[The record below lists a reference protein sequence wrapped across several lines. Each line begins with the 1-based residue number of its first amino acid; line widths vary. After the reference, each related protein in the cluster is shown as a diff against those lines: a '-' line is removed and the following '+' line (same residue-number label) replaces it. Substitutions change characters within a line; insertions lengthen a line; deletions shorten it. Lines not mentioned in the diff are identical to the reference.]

1 MEGKMQKTAPRLTNS
16 GTSFSVS
23 KLQLYA
29 QGWLLDGE
37 IRQLSKRTL
46 DTRRDL
52 VKKLL
57 WFL

>member
-1 MEGKMQKTAPRLTNS
+1 MQKTAPRLTNS